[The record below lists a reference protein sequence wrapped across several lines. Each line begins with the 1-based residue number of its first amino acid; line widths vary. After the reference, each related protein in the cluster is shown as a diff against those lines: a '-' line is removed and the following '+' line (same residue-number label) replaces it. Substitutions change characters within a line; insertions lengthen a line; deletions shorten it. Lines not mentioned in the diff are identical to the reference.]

1 MESAERGIVR
11 DSWHSPDSSGVHDPS
26 ADNRRD
32 HFPRQVPSVKRRV
45 LRFRV
50 RLGGVEGPLLL
61 RIENRN
67 VGDRAPDERTA
78 AAKIETASW
87 TGGEEV
93 YDSGKRDSLRAME
106 PGDGQRER
114 GVKSGDAERRALEVH
129 LLFGGGV
136 RCVIGCAGVPR
147 AVGQRDAEGFEIGG
161 RAQWGIHLV

>member
-67 VGDRAPDERTA
+67 VGERAADERTA
-78 AAKIETASW
+78 AAQIETASW
-87 TGGEEV
+87 TGGGKV
-93 YDSGKRDSLRAME
+93 YDSGKRGCARPRPA
-106 PGDGQRER
+106 
-114 GVKSGDAERRALEVH
+114 
-129 LLFGGGV
+129 GV
-136 RCVIGCAGVPR
+136 RAR
-147 AVGQRDAEGFEIGG
+147 APGLQSRRSERTPAPI
-161 RAQWGIHLV
+161 